1 MTTDGHIRV
10 LPIHVANKIA
20 AGEVVERPA
29 SVVKELVENSIDAGA
44 KNIKISIVQGG
55 RKLISVQ
62 DDGCG
67 MSRDDAVL
75 SLERQATSKI
85 HDVDDIEKISTL
97 GFRGE
102 AIPSIASV
110 SRFSMTTRTADSDE
124 ATFLCVNAGTL
135 AEIRSAGAPCGT
147 KIDVRDIFCN
157 VPARRKFLRA
167 YTTEEGHV
175 KNIFTINALAHPDI
189 GFSLNVDGREIYN
202 LAPCDDLK
210 YRVLEFFG
218 QPLVDRLL
226 KVDLDWTDGKKHVKI
241 HGFIERP
248 DSPEQTRRE
257 QFTFVNSR
265 PASSPSIAYALREAY
280 PRKQGDIKPAAI
292 LFIDVPPEDV
302 DINVHPTKREVRFRN
317 NPSIRAAMLEA
328 ISIALK
334 QHSNVIAPPVIEQ
347 NHSTQAPQ
355 PVAVKS
361 MPQPTI
367 HESSPRQVALTP
379 PPPPEPVQVQFAIE
393 PDSTAVRPWQWF
405 KFLAQLTSGYLLIE
419 TDMGFITVNPEAAI
433 ARIVYEKMIDSKD
446 AVQPLLIPATV
457 KLSPMEA
464 IRIRSYLST
473 MEQMGFQ
480 MEEFGNDTFKIDS
493 IPQTLGDL
501 SPSSIIQTIARD
513 IADGTTRRTGERWR
527 EDIIAKSVAKSVSRI
542 STRLDEKGARRLV
555 EELCACKMPY
565 VSPQGKLIMFFTSTR
580 ELDRKFNRN

>member
-1 MTTDGHIRV
+1 MISDGHIRV

-85 HDVDDIEKISTL
+85 HDVDDIEKITTL

-167 YTTEEGHV
+167 YATEEGHV

-210 YRVLEFFG
+210 CRVLEFFG
-218 QPLVDRLL
+218 QSLVDRLL
-226 KVDLDWTDGKKHVKI
+226 KVDLDWTDGKKHVKV

-248 DSPEQTRRE
+248 DSPEQARRE

-265 PASSPSIAYALREAY
+265 PASSPALSYALREAY
-280 PRKQGDIKPAAI
+280 PRKQGDIKPATI

-328 ISIALK
+328 ISAALR
-334 QHSNVIAPPVIEQ
+334 QCGS
-347 NHSTQAPQ
+347 STPT
-355 PVAVKS
+355 AVE
-361 MPQPTI
+361 
-367 HESSPRQVALTP
+367 HNSPKPSLPSAVVERTP
-379 PPPPEPVQVQFAIE
+379 PPKAPEMPPRQAATTQLPHPAPVQVQFAVE
-393 PDSTAVRPWQWF
+393 PDATAVRPWQWF
-405 KFLAQLTSGYLLIE
+405 KFLAQLASGYLLIE
-419 TDMGFITVNPEAAI
+419 TDMGFITINPEAAM
-433 ARIVYEKMIDSKD
+433 ARIVYEKMLDSKD

-480 MEEFGNDTFKIDS
+480 LEEFGNDTFKIDS
-493 IPQTLGDL
+493 VPQTLGDL
-501 SPSSIIQTIARD
+501 SPSTIIQTIASD
-513 IADGTTRRTGERWR
+513 IADGTTKRTGERWR
-527 EDIIAKSVAKSVSRI
+527 EDIIAKSVAKSISRA

-565 VSPQGKLIMFFTSTR
+565 VSPQGKLIMIFTSTR